1 MKNDK
6 VQALLDDLGKKD
18 PELDGSV
25 VFHIGSGAV
34 VASTLSEDYNQKTVK
49 IEQLVMELEKDRIL
63 KLDPT
68 GPKNWMMSSW
78 AKKIVVTARIKGDVF
93 VSCEYAI
100 EKAPSAAIEDVLEIA
115 LMVNQH
121 LG

>member
-6 VQALLDDLGKKD
+6 IQGLLGELKQKD
-18 PELDGSV
+18 SELDGSI
-25 VFHIGSGAV
+25 VFDIVSGETI
-34 VASTLSEDYNQKTVK
+34 ASTFSGDYDQKTIK
-49 IEQLVMELEKDRIL
+49 IEQLVADLEKDRIL

-78 AKKIVVTARIKGDVF
+78 AKKIVTTVRIKGNIF
-93 VSCEYAI
+93 LSCEYVI
-100 EKAPSAAIEDVLEIA
+100 EKAPSAAIEDALEIA